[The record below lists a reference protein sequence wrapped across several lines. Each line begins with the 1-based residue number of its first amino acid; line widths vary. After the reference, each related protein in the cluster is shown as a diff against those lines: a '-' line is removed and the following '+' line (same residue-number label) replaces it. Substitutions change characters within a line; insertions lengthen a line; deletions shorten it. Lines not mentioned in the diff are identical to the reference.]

1 LFTREISYN
10 KKEMKTRFALII
22 FSFTLFYLIL
32 VFNLYT
38 IQVKKGDLYTARAES
53 QISSKDL
60 TAARGSIYF
69 SDKDGNFIPAAI
81 EKKYYEIYAVP
92 TEIEDAAEA
101 AETLSPVFDIEKE
114 ELLRMFSK
122 EKDQYELL
130 KSRVA
135 EEDLAS
141 YSEAENVKGIYKKAE
156 PSRFYPL
163 EKIGA
168 HILGYTS
175 FDEETSMLS
184 GKYGAESYFN
194 ELLSGENG
202 GAEGDK
208 TKRPIAGEDLFL
220 TIDRNIQ
227 YQAEEIL
234 EKLVS
239 NYKGKSGSVLVE
251 DPKTGRI
258 LAMASIPSFDP
269 NSYSKYPIEN
279 FLNPSVQSIYE
290 PGSIFKIFTMAAGL
304 DSGAVT
310 PETTYYDSGEV
321 KMNGRTIKNWD
332 LKAHG
337 TQTMTNVIEQSLN
350 TGMVFVEKQIGH
362 SKFLEYM
369 NTFGFD
375 EKTEITLPGE
385 VAGTFGNLE
394 KNPQDINF
402 ATASFGQGVSLTPIG
417 LLRGVSAIANGGVLI
432 KPTVNARDGIKEEGA
447 AVGKD
452 AAKKITEMMVSAV
465 EKAQVA
471 AISGYNVAGK
481 TGTAQVPNFKKG
493 GYTDEVINTYSG
505 FAPAFDPRFVILIKL
520 DEPVGAPLAG
530 QTVVPAF
537 RELAEFI
544 LNYYNIPPDKETEK
558 NKTND

>member
-1 LFTREISYN
+1 M
-10 KKEMKTRFALII
+10 KKMKIRFALII
-22 FSFTLFYLIL
+22 FSFAFFYLIL

-60 TAARGSIYF
+60 IATRGSIYF

-92 TEIEDAAEA
+92 TEIDDVAEA
-101 AETLSPVFDIEKE
+101 AEILSPVFNIEKE
-114 ELLRMFSK
+114 ELFRMLSK
-122 EKDQYELL
+122 KNDKYELL
-130 KSRVA
+130 KNKVS
-135 EEDLAS
+135 EEELS
-141 YSEAENVKGIYKKAE
+141 SFSEAENLKGIYKRAE

-163 EKIGA
+163 EKLGA
-168 HILGYTS
+168 HVLGYTS
-175 FDEETSMLS
+175 FDEKTSMLS
-184 GKYGAESYFN
+184 GKYGVEAYFD

-202 GAEGDK
+202 GVEGDQ
-208 TKRPIAGEDLFL
+208 TKRSVAGEDLFL

-227 YQAEEIL
+227 YQAEKIL

-239 NYKGKSGSVLVE
+239 DYKGKSGSVLVE

-258 LAMASIPSFDP
+258 LAMASFPNFDP

-321 KMNGRTIKNWD
+321 KMNGRTIRNWD

-362 SKFLEYM
+362 SRFLEYI

-375 EKTEITLPGE
+375 EKTGITLPGE
-385 VAGTFGNLE
+385 VAGTFGSLE

-402 ATASFGQGVSLTPIG
+402 ATVSFGQGVSLTPIE
-417 LLRGVSAIANGGVLI
+417 LLRGVSAIANGGILV
-432 KPTVNARDGIKEEGA
+432 KPTINARDGIKEEGV
-447 AVGKD
+447 AVGGE
-452 AAKKITEMMVSAV
+452 AAKEITEMMISAV

-493 GYTDEVINTYSG
+493 GYTDQVINTYSG
-505 FAPAFDPRFVILIKL
+505 FAPAFNPRFVILIKL
-520 DEPVGAPLAG
+520 DEPAGAPLAG

-558 NKTND
+558 R

>member
-1 LFTREISYN
+1 
-10 KKEMKTRFALII
+10 MKIRFALII
-22 FSFTLFYLIL
+22 FSFAFFYLIL

-60 TAARGSIYF
+60 IATRGSIYF

-92 TEIEDAAEA
+92 TEIDDVAEA
-101 AETLSPVFDIEKE
+101 AEILSPVFDIGKE
-114 ELLRMFSK
+114 ELFRMLSK
-122 EKDQYELL
+122 KNDKYELL
-130 KSRVA
+130 KNKVS
-135 EEDLAS
+135 EEELS
-141 YSEAENVKGIYKKAE
+141 SFSEAENLKGIYKRAE

-163 EKIGA
+163 EKLGA
-168 HILGYTS
+168 HVLGYTS
-175 FDEETSMLS
+175 FDEKTSMLS
-184 GKYGAESYFN
+184 GKYGVEAYFD

-202 GAEGDK
+202 GVEGDQ
-208 TKRPIAGEDLFL
+208 TKRSVAGEDLFL

-227 YQAEEIL
+227 YQAEKIL

-239 NYKGKSGSVLVE
+239 DYKGKSGSVLVE

-258 LAMASIPSFDP
+258 LAMASFPNFDP

-321 KMNGRTIKNWD
+321 KMNGRTIRNWD

-362 SKFLEYM
+362 SKFLEYI

-375 EKTEITLPGE
+375 EKTGITLPGE
-385 VAGTFGNLE
+385 VAGTFGSLE

-402 ATASFGQGVSLTPIG
+402 ATVSFGQGVSLTPIE
-417 LLRGVSAIANGGVLI
+417 LLRGVSAIANGGILV
-432 KPTVNARDGIKEEGA
+432 KPTINARDGIKEEGV
-447 AVGKD
+447 AVGGE
-452 AAKKITEMMVSAV
+452 AAKEITEMMISAV

-493 GYTDEVINTYSG
+493 GYTDQVINTYSG
-505 FAPAFDPRFVILIKL
+505 FAPAFNPRFVILIKL
-520 DEPVGAPLAG
+520 DEPAGAPLAG

-558 NKTND
+558 R